1 MAPELVANVPA
12 AQSTQSDIL
21 WAPAEKR
28 QGDPVL
34 SQNKAS

>member
-12 AQSTQSDIL
+12 AQGTQSNIL
-21 WAPAEKR
+21 WAPVEKR
-28 QGDPVL
+28 QGDPFL